1 MAPTALDGVR
11 VLDLTSEMGHYA
23 GKLLADLGADVI
35 KVEPVARHRGAGQ
48 PDHLA
53 SVVCRGRSKPS

>member
-1 MAPTALDGVR
+1 MAPTALEGVR

-35 KVEPVARHRGAGQ
+35 KVE
-48 PDHLA
+48 
-53 SVVCRGRSKPS
+53 SVGGCRSI

>member
-1 MAPTALDGVR
+1 MTTSALDAVR

-35 KVEPVARHRGAGQ
+35 KIEPHAG
-48 PDHLA
+48 DA
-53 SVVCRGRSKPS
+53 S